1 LSRHRKIQFSRS
13 KAILVAAGALSI
25 ATAASATTTTWA
37 TGSAGPVRPSG
48 HAEATG
54 LIAVRAPAAN
64 GVLQLAAADQLPP
77 QQADVAY
84 QLTGVTLARASQ
96 IRAAAMQYAV
106 AQRTAAQQRLA
117 KNVAAA
123 RAAAARAAA
132 LVATADATATAATAS
147 QSPAPLVLSASPRP
161 TATATA
167 LTRPASP
174 RPTATATALTRP
186 AVPRPTATATA
197 PARPAPRPTA
207 AATAPARSGSPQQIA
222 EAMLGSFGWSSGQF
236 ACLDPLWARESGW
249 RVTAENPSG
258 AYGIP
263 QALPGS
269 KMASAGPD
277 WQTSAA
283 TQIEWGL
290 GYIKGIYGSPCAAW
304 DHEQATGWY

>member
-1 LSRHRKIQFSRS
+1 MSRHRKIQFSRS

-117 KNVAAA
+117 KNAAAA

-147 QSPAPLVLSASPRP
+147 QSPAPLVLS
-161 TATATA
+161 
-167 LTRPASP
+167 ASP

>member
-25 ATAASATTTTWA
+25 ATVASATTTTWT
-37 TGSAGPVRPSG
+37 TGSAGPVRLSG

-54 LIAVRAPAAN
+54 RIAVRAPGVN
-64 GVLQLAAADQLPP
+64 GVLQLAAADQLTPP
-77 QQADVAY
+77 QAGVAY
-84 QLTGVTLARASQ
+84 QLTGVTFARAYQ
-96 IRAAAMQYAV
+96 IRAAAAQYAA
-106 AQRTAAQQRLA
+106 AQRTAAQQQLA
-117 KNVAAA
+117 KN
-123 RAAAARAAA
+123 AAAARAAA
-132 LVATADATATAATAS
+132 VLAPADATAATAAAAAAS
-147 QSPAPLVLSASPRP
+147 QSPAPSASPRP
-161 TATATA
+161 
-167 LTRPASP
+167 R
-174 RPTATATALTRP
+174 
-186 AVPRPTATATA
+186 ATATA
-197 PARPAPRPTA
+197 PARSASPRPT
-207 AATAPARSGSPQQIA
+207 TAPARSGSPQQIA
-222 EAMLGSFGWSSGQF
+222 EAMLGSFGWSSSQF

-249 RVTAENPSG
+249 SVTAENPSG

-269 KMASAGPD
+269 KMASAGAD

>member
-1 LSRHRKIQFSRS
+1 MSRHRKIQFSRS

-167 LTRPASP
+167 LTRPA
-174 RPTATATALTRP
+174 
-186 AVPRPTATATA
+186 VPRPTATATA

>member
-25 ATAASATTTTWA
+25 ATVASATTTTWT
-37 TGSAGPVRPSG
+37 TGSAGPVSLSG

-54 LIAVRAPAAN
+54 RIAVRAPGDN
-64 GVLQLAAADQLPP
+64 GVLQLAVADQLTPP
-77 QQADVAY
+77 QADVAY
-84 QLTGVTLARASQ
+84 QLTGVTFGRAYK
-96 IRAAAMQYAV
+96 IRAAAAQYAA
-106 AQRTAAQQRLA
+106 AQRSAAQQQLA
-117 KNVAAA
+117 KNAAAA

-132 LVATADATATAATAS
+132 ARAAAARAAAVLAPAAATAATATAATTAAAG
-147 QSPAPLVLSASPRP
+147 QSPALSASPRP
-161 TATATA
+161 
-167 LTRPASP
+167 R
-174 RPTATATALTRP
+174 
-186 AVPRPTATATA
+186 ATATA
-197 PARPAPRPTA
+197 PARSASPRPK
-207 AATAPARSGSPQQIA
+207 TAPARSGSPQQIA
-222 EAMLGSFGWSSGQF
+222 EAMLGSFGWSSSQF

-249 RVTAENPSG
+249 SVTAENPSG

-269 KMASAGPD
+269 KMASAGAD

>member
-25 ATAASATTTTWA
+25 ATVASATTTTWT
-37 TGSAGPVRPSG
+37 TGSAGPARLSG

-54 LIAVRAPAAN
+54 RIAVRAPGDT
-64 GVLQLAAADQLPP
+64 GVLQLAAADQLTPP
-77 QQADVAY
+77 QADVAY
-84 QLTGVTLARASQ
+84 QLTGVTFARAYQ
-96 IRAAAMQYAV
+96 IRAAAAQYAA
-106 AQRTAAQQRLA
+106 AQRTAAQQQLA
-117 KNVAAA
+117 KN
-123 RAAAARAAA
+123 AAAARAAA
-132 LVATADATATAATAS
+132 VLAPAAATATAAEAAAAS
-147 QSPAPLVLSASPRP
+147 QSPAPSASPRP
-161 TATATA
+161 RAAATA
-167 LTRPASP
+167 LARSTSP
-174 RPTATATALTRP
+174 RPK
-186 AVPRPTATATA
+186 
-197 PARPAPRPTA
+197 
-207 AATAPARSGSPQQIA
+207 TAPARSGSPQQIA
-222 EAMLGSFGWSSGQF
+222 EAMLGSFGWSSSQF

-249 RVTAENPSG
+249 SVTAENPSG

-269 KMASAGPD
+269 KMASAGAD